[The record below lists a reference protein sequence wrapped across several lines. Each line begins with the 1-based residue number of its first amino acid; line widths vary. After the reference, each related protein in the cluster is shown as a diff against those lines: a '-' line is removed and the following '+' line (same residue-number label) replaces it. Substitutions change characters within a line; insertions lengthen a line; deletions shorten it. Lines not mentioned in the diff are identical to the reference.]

1 MLHLQSST
9 TKETIEE
16 EETNFAFKPKHS
28 PEIIERL
35 VKAQKVLE
43 ASTIAVR
50 NKTKQQQEKKTA
62 RQARE
67 KAAAAAAEKTFKEA
81 QNAVPKLPGTQE

>member
-1 MLHLQSST
+1 
-9 TKETIEE
+9 
-16 EETNFAFKPKHS
+16 
-28 PEIIERL
+28 L

-67 KAAAAAAEKTFKEA
+67 KAAAAAGKTLKEA
-81 QNAVPKLPGTQE
+81 QNAAPKLPGTQE